1 MCCVDKDKLEEV
13 TERKERK
20 EITEYKKIGIREIKW
35 GKYNKGNNG

>member
-13 TERKERK
+13 IERKERK
-20 EITEYKKIGIREIKW
+20 EIIEYKRIRIREIKW